1 MPSETR
7 TFLTNL
13 INPKV
18 MADMVSAQLPK
29 ALQVS
34 RLYKVD
40 TTLTGKAGNTVTVPR
55 WAYIGAAADLAEGVQ
70 GDVTQMSTTDVDY
83 TVKKA
88 VKNVELTDE
97 ALLSGYGD
105 PQGEA
110 VRQLRMAIADKVDD
124 DGVALLT
131 GIKKTDTGALY
142 VELDEQAALDYAGV
156 CEGLDKLG
164 DEEQGGNKVLLVD
177 KTGIKNLR
185 LDTRFVDK
193 YSDAGTEMMASGV
206 VGRIAGCDVVIS
218 NKLNP
223 ASGTTHKAFICKID
237 PETGGPL
244 TAFIK
249 RDVNVES
256 ARNILTKTT
265 TISADEHYVVAIE
278 DMSKVVVLTWDT
290 SYVPEEAEGGEG

>member
-1 MPSETR
+1 MATTTLS
-7 TFLTNL
+7 NI
-13 INPKV
+13 INPQV

-34 RLYKVD
+34 RLYRVD

-55 WAYIGAAADLAEGVQ
+55 WAYIGAADDLAEGQ
-70 GDVTQMSTTDVDY
+70 TGTTTQMHTTDVDY

-110 VRQLRMAIADKVDD
+110 VRQLRMAIADKVDN
-124 DGVALLT
+124 DGIALLN
-131 GIKKTDTGALY
+131 GIDSTDTGAQIVDNLTG
-142 VELDEQAALDYAGV
+142 LNYANV
-156 CEGLDKLG
+156 CAGLDKLG
-164 DEEQGGNKVLLVD
+164 DEEQGGTKVLLVD
-177 KTGIKNLR
+177 QKGISSLR

-193 YSDAGTEMMASGV
+193 YSDEGTEMMASGV

-223 ASGTTHKAFICKID
+223 ASGTDHKAFICKID

-249 RDVNVES
+249 RDVTVES
-256 ARNILTKTT
+256 DRNILAKKTV
-265 TISADEHYVVAIE
+265 ISADEHYVVAIE
-278 DMSKVVVLTWDT
+278 DMSKIVVLEWA
-290 SYVPEEAEGGEG
+290 EA

>member
-1 MPSETR
+1 MATTTLS
-7 TFLTNL
+7 NI
-13 INPKV
+13 INPQV

-40 TTLTGKAGNTVTVPR
+40 NTLVGKAGNTVTVPR
-55 WAYIGAAADLAEGVQ
+55 WAYIGAADDLAEGVE
-70 GDVTQMSTTDVDY
+70 GTTTQMTATDVDY

-97 ALLSGYGD
+97 SLLSGYGD
-105 PQGEA
+105 PKGEA
-110 VRQLRMAIADKVDD
+110 VRQLRMAIADKVDN
-124 DGVALLT
+124 DGIALLN
-131 GIKKTDTGALY
+131 GIKSTDTGAQIVDGLTG
-142 VELDEQAALDYAGV
+142 LNYANV
-156 CEGLDKLG
+156 CAGLDKLG
-164 DEEQGGNKVLLVD
+164 DEEQGGTKVLLVD
-177 KTGIKNLR
+177 QKGIAALR

-223 ASGTTHKAFICKID
+223 ASGKAHKAFICKVD
-237 PETGGPL
+237 ENGGPL

-249 RDVNVES
+249 RDVTVES
-256 ARNILTKTT
+256 DRNIIAKKTV
-265 TISADEHYVVAIE
+265 ISADEHYVVAIE
-278 DMSKVVVLTWDT
+278 DMTKIVVLEWA
-290 SYVPEEAEGGEG
+290 EA

>member
-1 MPSETR
+1 MATTTLS
-7 TFLTNL
+7 NI
-13 INPKV
+13 INPQV

-40 TTLTGKAGNTVTVPR
+40 TTLVGKAGNTITVPR
-55 WAYIGAAADLAEGVQ
+55 WAYIGAAADLAEGVE
-70 GDVTQMSTTDVDY
+70 GTVTTMTATDVDY

-110 VRQLRMAIADKVDD
+110 VRQLRMAIADKVDN
-124 DGVALLT
+124 DGIALLN
-131 GIKKTDTGALY
+131 GITSSTEGAQIATLSDSY
-142 VELDEQAALDYAGV
+142 LGYEGV
-156 CEGLDKLG
+156 CAGLDLLG
-164 DEEQGGNKVLLVD
+164 DEEQGGTKVLLVD
-177 KTGIKNLR
+177 AQGIHDLR
-185 LDTRFVDK
+185 VDTRFVDK

-223 ASGTTHKAFICKID
+223 ASGKAHKAFICKVD
-237 PETGGPL
+237 ENGGPL

-256 ARNILTKTT
+256 ARNILAKTT
-265 TISADEHYVVAIE
+265 TISADEHYTVAIE
-278 DMSKVVVLTWDT
+278 DMSKIVVLNWT
-290 SYVPEEAEGGEG
+290 AA

>member
-1 MPSETR
+1 MPTETR
-7 TFLTNL
+7 TFLTNI
-13 INPKV
+13 INPEV

-40 TTLTGKAGNTVTVPR
+40 TTLTGKAGNTITVPR
-55 WAYIGAAADLAEGVQ
+55 WAYIGAAADLAEGAT

-131 GIKKTDTGALY
+131 GIKSTDTGALY
-142 VELDEQAALDYAGV
+142 VSLATQAALDYAGV

-164 DEEQGGNKVLLVD
+164 EEQQGGTKVLLVD
-177 KTGIKNLR
+177 QQGIKDLR
-185 LDTRFVDK
+185 TDTRFVDK
-193 YSDAGTEMMASGV
+193 YSDEGTEMMASGV

-223 ASGTTHKAFICKID
+223 ASGKAHKAFICKID

-256 ARNILTKTT
+256 DRNILAKTT

-278 DMSKVVVLTWDT
+278 DMSKIVVLNWT
-290 SYVPEEAEGGEG
+290 AA

>member
-1 MPSETR
+1 MATTTLS
-7 TFLTNL
+7 NI
-13 INPKV
+13 INPQV

-40 TTLTGKAGNTVTVPR
+40 TTLTGKAGNTITVPR
-55 WAYIGAAADLAEGVQ
+55 WAYIGAADDLAEGVE
-70 GDVTQMSTTDVDY
+70 GTVTQMSATDVDY

-110 VRQLRMAIADKVDD
+110 VRQLRMAIADKVDN
-124 DGVALLT
+124 DGIALLN
-131 GIKKTDTGALY
+131 GIDSTDTGAQIVDNLTG
-142 VELDEQAALDYAGV
+142 LNYANV
-156 CEGLDKLG
+156 CAGLDKLG
-164 DEEQGGNKVLLVD
+164 DEEQGGSKVLLVD
-177 KTGIKNLR
+177 QKGIAALR

-193 YSDAGTEMMASGV
+193 YSDEGTEMMASGV

-249 RDVNVES
+249 RDVTVES
-256 ARNILTKTT
+256 DRDILAKKTV
-265 TISADEHYVVAIE
+265 ISADEHYVVAIE
-278 DMSKVVVLTWDT
+278 DMSKIVVLEWA
-290 SYVPEEAEGGEG
+290 EA

>member
-1 MPSETR
+1 MATTTLS
-7 TFLTNL
+7 NI
-13 INPKV
+13 INPEV

-40 TTLTGKAGNTVTVPR
+40 TTLVGKAGNTITVPR
-55 WAYIGAAADLAEGVQ
+55 WAYIGAADDLAEGVE
-70 GDVTQMSTTDVDY
+70 GTTTQMTATDVDY

-110 VRQLRMAIADKVDD
+110 VRQLRMAIADKVDN
-124 DGVALLT
+124 DGIALLNGITSSTEGAQIVDNLT
-131 GIKKTDTGALY
+131 G
-142 VELDEQAALDYAGV
+142 LDYANV
-156 CEGLDKLG
+156 CAGLDLLG
-164 DEEQGGNKVLLVD
+164 DEEQGGTKVLLVD
-177 KTGIKNLR
+177 AKGISALR

-223 ASGTTHKAFICKID
+223 ASGTTHKAFICKVD
-237 PETGGPL
+237 ENGGPL

-249 RDVNVES
+249 RDVTVES
-256 ARNILTKTT
+256 ARNILAKTT
-265 TISADEHYVVAIE
+265 TISADEHYTVAIE
-278 DMSKVVVLTWDT
+278 DMSKIVVLEWA
-290 SYVPEEAEGGEG
+290 EA

>member
-1 MPSETR
+1 MATTTLS
-7 TFLTNL
+7 NI
-13 INPKV
+13 INPQV

-34 RLYKVD
+34 RLYRVD

-55 WAYIGAAADLAEGVQ
+55 WAYIGAADDLAEGQ
-70 GDVTQMSTTDVDY
+70 TGTTTQMHTTDVDY

-110 VRQLRMAIADKVDD
+110 VRQLRMAIADKVDN
-124 DGVALLT
+124 DGIALLN
-131 GIKKTDTGALY
+131 GIDSTDTGAQIVDNLTG
-142 VELDEQAALDYAGV
+142 LNYANV
-156 CEGLDKLG
+156 CAGLDKLG
-164 DEEQGGNKVLLVD
+164 DEEQGGTKVLLVD
-177 KTGIKNLR
+177 QKGISSLR

-193 YSDAGTEMMASGV
+193 YSDEGTEMMASGV

-223 ASGTTHKAFICKID
+223 ESGTDHKAFICKID

-249 RDVNVES
+249 RDVTVES
-256 ARNILTKTT
+256 DRNILAKKTV
-265 TISADEHYVVAIE
+265 ISADEHYVVAIE
-278 DMSKVVVLTWDT
+278 DMSKIVVLEWA
-290 SYVPEEAEGGEG
+290 EA

>member
-1 MPSETR
+1 MATTTLS
-7 TFLTNL
+7 NI
-13 INPKV
+13 INPQV

-40 TTLTGKAGNTVTVPR
+40 TTLTGKAGNTITVPR
-55 WAYIGAAADLAEGVQ
+55 WAYIGAADELAEGVE
-70 GDVTQMSTTDVDY
+70 GTTTQMTATDVDY

-110 VRQLRMAIADKVDD
+110 VRQLRMAIADKVDN
-124 DGVALLT
+124 DGIALLNGIDSETEGAQIVDDLT
-131 GIKKTDTGALY
+131 G
-142 VELDEQAALDYAGV
+142 LDYANV
-156 CEGLDKLG
+156 CAGLDLLG
-164 DEEQGGNKVLLVD
+164 DEEQGGTKVLLVD
-177 KTGIKNLR
+177 AKGISALR

-193 YSDAGTEMMASGV
+193 YSEAGTEMMASGV

-223 ASGTTHKAFICKID
+223 ASGTDHKAFICKVD
-237 PETGGPL
+237 ENGGPL

-249 RDVNVES
+249 RDVTVES
-256 ARNILTKTT
+256 ARNILAKTT
-265 TISADEHYVVAIE
+265 TISADEHYTVAIE
-278 DMSKVVVLTWDT
+278 DMSKIVVLEWA
-290 SYVPEEAEGGEG
+290 EA

>member
-1 MPSETR
+1 MATTTLS
-7 TFLTNL
+7 NI
-13 INPKV
+13 INPQV

-55 WAYIGAAADLAEGVQ
+55 WAYIGAADDLAEGQ
-70 GDVTQMSTTDVDY
+70 TGTTTQMRTTDVDY

-110 VRQLRMAIADKVDD
+110 VRQLRMAIADKVDN
-124 DGVALLT
+124 DGIALLN
-131 GIKKTDTGALY
+131 GIDSTDTGAQIVGSLTG
-142 VELDEQAALDYAGV
+142 LNYANV
-156 CEGLDKLG
+156 CAGLDKLG
-164 DEEQGGNKVLLVD
+164 DEEQGGTKVLLVD
-177 KTGIKNLR
+177 QKGISSLR

-193 YSDAGTEMMASGV
+193 YSDEGTEMMASGV

-223 ASGTTHKAFICKID
+223 ASGTDHKAFICKID

-249 RDVNVES
+249 RDVTVES
-256 ARNILTKTT
+256 ARDILAKKTV
-265 TISADEHYVVAIE
+265 ISADEHYVVAIE
-278 DMSKVVVLTWDT
+278 DMSKIVVLEWA
-290 SYVPEEAEGGEG
+290 EA

>member
-1 MPSETR
+1 MATTTLS
-7 TFLTNL
+7 NI
-13 INPKV
+13 INPQV

-34 RLYKVD
+34 RLYRVD

-55 WAYIGAAADLAEGVQ
+55 WAYIGAADDLAEGQ
-70 GDVTQMSTTDVDY
+70 TGTTTQMHTTDVDY

-110 VRQLRMAIADKVDD
+110 VRQLRMAIADKVDN
-124 DGVALLT
+124 DGIALLN
-131 GIKKTDTGALY
+131 GIDSTDTGAQIVDNLTG
-142 VELDEQAALDYAGV
+142 LNYANV
-156 CEGLDKLG
+156 CAGLDKLG
-164 DEEQGGNKVLLVD
+164 DEEQGGTKVLLVD
-177 KTGIKNLR
+177 AKGISALR

-249 RDVNVES
+249 RDVTLES
-256 ARNILTKTT
+256 DRNILAKTT

-278 DMSKVVVLTWDT
+278 DMSKIVVLEWA
-290 SYVPEEAEGGEG
+290 EA

>member
-1 MPSETR
+1 MATTTLS
-7 TFLTNL
+7 NI
-13 INPKV
+13 INPQV

-34 RLYKVD
+34 RLYRVD

-55 WAYIGAAADLAEGVQ
+55 WAYIGAADDLAEGQ
-70 GDVTQMSTTDVDY
+70 TGTTTQMHTTDVDY

-110 VRQLRMAIADKVDD
+110 VRQLRMAIADKVDN
-124 DGVALLT
+124 DGIALLN
-131 GIKKTDTGALY
+131 GIKSTDTGAQIVSNLTG
-142 VELDEQAALDYAGV
+142 LNYANV
-156 CEGLDKLG
+156 CAGLDKLG
-164 DEEQGGNKVLLVD
+164 DEEQGGTKVLLVD
-177 KTGIKNLR
+177 QKGIAALR

-223 ASGTTHKAFICKID
+223 ASGTAHKAFICKID

-249 RDVNVES
+249 RDVTVES
-256 ARNILTKTT
+256 DRNILAKTT

-278 DMSKVVVLTWDT
+278 DMSKIVVLEWA
-290 SYVPEEAEGGEG
+290 EA

>member
-1 MPSETR
+1 MATTTLS
-7 TFLTNL
+7 NI
-13 INPKV
+13 INPQV

-40 TTLTGKAGNTVTVPR
+40 NTLVGKAGNTITVPR
-55 WAYIGAAADLAEGVQ
+55 WAYIGAAADLAEGVE
-70 GDVTQMSTTDVDY
+70 GTVTTMTATDVDY

-105 PQGEA
+105 PKGEA
-110 VRQLRMAIADKVDD
+110 VRQLRMAIADKVDN
-124 DGVALLT
+124 DGIALLN
-131 GIKKTDTGALY
+131 GIKSTDTGAQIVDGLTG
-142 VELDEQAALDYAGV
+142 LNYANV
-156 CEGLDKLG
+156 CAGLDKLG

-177 KTGIKNLR
+177 QKGIAELR
-185 LDTRFVDK
+185 TDTRFVDK
-193 YSDAGTEMMASGV
+193 YSDEGTEMMASGV

-223 ASGTTHKAFICKID
+223 ASGKAHKAFICKID
-237 PETGGPL
+237 PVTGGPL

-249 RDVNVES
+249 RDVTVES
-256 ARNILTKTT
+256 DRNIIAKKTV
-265 TISADEHYVVAIE
+265 ISADEHYTVAIE
-278 DMSKVVVLTWDT
+278 DMTKIVVLEWA
-290 SYVPEEAEGGEG
+290 EA

>member
-1 MPSETR
+1 MATTTLS
-7 TFLTNL
+7 NI
-13 INPKV
+13 INPQV
-18 MADMVSAQLPK
+18 MA
-29 ALQVS
+29 
-34 RLYKVD
+34 VD

-55 WAYIGAAADLAEGVQ
+55 WAYIGAADDLAEGQ
-70 GDVTQMSTTDVDY
+70 TGTTTQMHTTDVDY

-110 VRQLRMAIADKVDD
+110 VRQLRMAIADKVDN
-124 DGVALLT
+124 DGIALLN
-131 GIKKTDTGALY
+131 GIDSTDTGAQIVDNLTG
-142 VELDEQAALDYAGV
+142 LNYANV
-156 CEGLDKLG
+156 CAGLDKLG
-164 DEEQGGNKVLLVD
+164 DEEQGGTKVLLVD
-177 KTGIKNLR
+177 AKGISALR

-249 RDVNVES
+249 RDVTVES
-256 ARNILTKTT
+256 DRNILTKTT
-265 TISADEHYVVAIE
+265 TISADEHYTVAIE
-278 DMSKVVVLTWDT
+278 DMSKIVVLEWA
-290 SYVPEEAEGGEG
+290 EA

>member
-1 MPSETR
+1 MPTDYR
-7 TFLTNL
+7 TKLTNI
-13 INPKV
+13 INPEV
-18 MADMVSAQLPK
+18 MADMISAELPN

-34 RLYKVD
+34 RLYKVNRN
-40 TTLTGKAGNTVTVPR
+40 LTGKAGNTITVPQ
-55 WAYIGAAADLAEGVQ
+55 WAYIGAADDLAEGVE
-70 GDVTQMSTTDVDY
+70 GDISQMTATDKDY

-105 PQGEA
+105 PKGEA
-110 VRQLRMAIADKVDD
+110 VRQLKLAIADKVDN

-142 VELDEQAALDYAGV
+142 VEADGASLSYDMI
-156 CEGLDKLG
+156 CEGLDKFG
-164 DEEQGGNKVLLVD
+164 DEEQGGDKILLVD
-177 KTGIKNLR
+177 QTGIKDLR
-185 LDTRFVDK
+185 KDTRFVDK
-193 YSDAGTEMMASGV
+193 YSDTGVAMMASGV
-206 VGRIAGCDVVIS
+206 VGRIAGCEVVIS

-223 ASGTTHKAFICKID
+223 ASGTVHKAFICK
-237 PETGGPL
+237 PNAL

-249 RDVNVES
+249 RDVNVET

-278 DMSKVVVLTWDT
+278 DMSKIAVIEYDT
-290 SYVPEEAEGGEG
+290 TYTEESEPAQQGAGGQ

>member
-1 MPSETR
+1 MPTETR
-7 TFLTNL
+7 TFLTNV
-13 INPKV
+13 INPEV

-40 TTLTGKAGNTVTVPR
+40 TTLTGKAGNTITVPR
-55 WAYIGAAADLAEGVQ
+55 WAYIGAAADLNEGAT
-70 GDVTQMSTTDVDY
+70 GTITQMTTTDVDY

-131 GIKKTDTGALY
+131 GIASTDTGALY
-142 VELDEQAALDYAGV
+142 VSLSTQAALDYTGV

-164 DEEQGGNKVLLVD
+164 EEQQGGTKVLLVD
-177 KTGIKNLR
+177 QQGIKDLR
-185 LDTRFVDK
+185 TDTRFVDK
-193 YSDAGTEMMASGV
+193 YSDEGTEMMASGV

-223 ASGTTHKAFICKID
+223 ASGTAHKAFICKID

-265 TISADEHYVVAIE
+265 TISADEHYVVALE
-278 DMSKVVVLTWDT
+278 DISKVVVLTWDT
-290 SYVPEEAEGGEG
+290 SYVPSEGGEG